1 MLFPTH
7 LVAAPL
13 LRAASGLSLF
23 WLAVGAALPDV
34 VDKPLGMVGVVDL
47 FHSVGHSLALLV
59 VLVPVALYS
68 RAGLAAAA
76 GWGSHLLLDTV
87 HVVVNGRPGDAL
99 FLTWPV
105 VVPPDPPRIPP
116 GEFVWHYLGTPSFF
130 LEAVLWVLLA
140 VVLVGRHRGSV
151 SARPDPGSDRSR

>member
-34 VDKPLGMVGVVDL
+34 VDKPLGIVGVVDL

-59 VLVPVALYS
+59 VAVPVALYC
-68 RAGLAAAA
+68 RAGLAAAV
-76 GWGSHLLLDTV
+76 GWGAHLLLDTV

-99 FLTWPV
+99 FLAWPA

-130 LEAVLWVLLA
+130 LEAVLWVVLA
-140 VVLVGRHRGSV
+140 VLFVGRHRGYV
-151 SARPDPGSDRSR
+151 SPRTDPGSDRSR